1 MSLIDRDVKRGAVDV
16 RMRETRWSR
25 TTMLTGIAFAV
36 LFVAGMVVGRDTPD
50 SNAVDTEWTSWFDDS
65 GNRAM
70 QLTSM
75 ALLVVSS
82 LLFVVFL
89 TGLCHRMRT
98 TRADNEGPTQVA
110 WGAGLLFAGAIA
122 VGGVTMNAVSAS
134 IELGDIPIPSAELLR
149 VIEQLGFGMSL
160 VAAPLFAAL
169 AVAAVS
175 LAARPVMLLPRWLV
189 IAGFVAAVLLV
200 FSAMYLPLLAL
211 PLWVLAVALYVGRHP
226 VSVLEVSTS

>member
-1 MSLIDRDVKRGAVDV
+1 MSLMDRDVEREDVDV

-50 SNAVDTEWTSWFDDS
+50 SNAVDAEWTSWFDDS

-89 TGLCHRMRT
+89 TGL
-98 TRADNEGPTQVA
+98 
-110 WGAGLLFAGAIA
+110 
-122 VGGVTMNAVSAS
+122 
-134 IELGDIPIPSAELLR
+134 
-149 VIEQLGFGMSL
+149 
-160 VAAPLFAAL
+160 
-169 AVAAVS
+169 
-175 LAARPVMLLPRWLV
+175 
-189 IAGFVAAVLLV
+189 
-200 FSAMYLPLLAL
+200 
-211 PLWVLAVALYVGRHP
+211 
-226 VSVLEVSTS
+226 